1 MIPVFQDMSVLNDG
15 HGNCFNACIASLLER
30 PLRQVAAI
38 HPRVPVASREN
49 ESRAEKV
56 QRLQANEHW
65 HEQWDA
71 WLLEQGYKLTYHPA
85 ASPPR
90 GFSIASGL
98 SERIYPDGHPRAGE
112 RISHAV
118 VAFDGVPVHD
128 PFPIKGDFD
137 SIHHYQT
144 LEPVE
149 PVSRA
154 A

>member
-30 PLRQVAAI
+30 PLRDVAAI
-38 HPRVPVASREN
+38 HPRREVTTADGGIVLQVN
-49 ESRAEKV
+49 ED
-56 QRLQANEHW
+56 W
-65 HEQWDA
+65 HEQWDL

-85 ASPPR
+85 ATPPR
-90 GFSIASGL
+90 GFSIASGS
-98 SERIYPDGHPRAGE
+98 SERTFPEGHPRAGE

-128 PFPIKGDFD
+128 PFPIKGGFD
-137 SIHHYQT
+137 SIRHYQT